1 MKNKFYKKV
10 FLSLVLIIAFGLI
23 SVGCMGTG
31 GGGGT
36 TPPPLPTTC
45 TVIVKSESAWVGG
58 QAVYMDGQAQP
69 STLLLPW
76 GSVQINNVSVG
87 VNHVFSIIQGNTFS
101 HNIYLVTVPG
111 INYVYFYWF

>member
-10 FLSLVLIIAFGLI
+10 FLGLVIIMVLGIL
-23 SVGCMGTG
+23 STGCAPSPAPSP
-31 GGGGT
+31 
-36 TPPPLPTTC
+36 TPTPTPTTC